1 MKVEVETQTEKQK
14 LTLQRAGVTLTL
26 DKNQTIVVSNYQF
39 SKIEKVYSLKVCP
52 CSSRKADGEKAK

>member
-26 DKNQTIVVSNYQF
+26 DKNQTIQVSN
-39 SKIEKVYSLKVCP
+39 
-52 CSSRKADGEKAK
+52 CSFPKNLFGASCSIDF